1 MSNVSLR
8 RRIYTGIVKDL
19 FGVYYKLYH
28 RLRVEG
34 AEHIRAQGPMFIIIN
49 HISALEP
56 FALGVALAD
65 RGVFPGIHFWT
76 VSKKELFQFP
86 PFAAFISS
94 LGMFPIDRERFDM
107 AAMRTLLNILRENKI
122 VAMAP
127 EGTRSPTGKLQAF
140 QPVVAKIAITRRV
153 PILPVG
159 AIGSERAMPLGAKF
173 PRPHPITIR
182 FGPIFELSEFYGV
195 PLTDEV
201 ADRASWVMRAHVAA
215 LLPEWMRELPPPS
228 GRIGE
233 RKIKWAG

>member
-1 MSNVSLR
+1 MPAVSLPR
-8 RRIYTGIVKDL
+8 RLYIEIVKDL

-34 AEHIRAQGPMFIIIN
+34 AEHIRAHGPLFIVIN
-49 HISALEP
+49 HLSALEP

-65 RGVFPGIHFWT
+65 RGVFPGVHFWT
-76 VSKKELFQFP
+76 VAKKELFQFP

-94 LGMFPIDRERFDM
+94 LGMFPIDRERFDK
-107 AAMRTLLNILRENKI
+107 AAMKTILNVLRDNKI
-122 VAMAP
+122 IALAP
-127 EGTRSPTGKLQAF
+127 EGTRSPSGRLQLF

-159 AIGSERAMPLGAKF
+159 AIGSEKAMPVGAKF

-182 FGPIFELSEFYGV
+182 FGPVFELAEFYDV
-195 PLTDEV
+195 ELTDEV
-201 ADRASWVMRAHVAA
+201 ADRAAWVMRAHVAE
-215 LLPEWMRELPPPS
+215 LLPEWMREVPPPS

-233 RKIKWAG
+233 RRR

>member
-1 MSNVSLR
+1 MSEIPLR
-8 RRIYTGIVKDL
+8 RRVYAEIVKDL

-34 AEHIRAQGPMFIIIN
+34 AEHIRAQGPMFIVIN

-65 RGVFPGIHFWT
+65 RGVLPGIHFWT
-76 VSKKELFQFP
+76 VSKKELFQVP
-86 PFAAFISS
+86 LIAALISR
-94 LGMFPIDRERFDM
+94 LGMFPIDRARFDM
-107 AAMRTLLNILRENKI
+107 VAMKTLLNVLRDNKI
-122 VAMAP
+122 IAIAP

-159 AIGSERAMPLGAKF
+159 AMGSEQAMPVGAKF
-173 PRPHPITIR
+173 PHPKPITIR
-182 FGPIFELSEFYGV
+182 FGPIFELSEFYNV
-195 PLTDEV
+195 ALTDEV
-201 ADRASWVMRAHVAA
+201 ADRASWVMRAHVAE
-215 LLPEWMRELPPPS
+215 LLPEWMREVPPPS

-233 RKIKWAG
+233 RKK